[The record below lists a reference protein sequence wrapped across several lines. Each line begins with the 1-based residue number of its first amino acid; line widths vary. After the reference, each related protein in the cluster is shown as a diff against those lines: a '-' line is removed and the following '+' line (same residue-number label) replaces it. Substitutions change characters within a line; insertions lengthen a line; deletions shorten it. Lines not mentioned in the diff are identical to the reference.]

1 MSRPTVTARHTTT
14 DMRTIV
20 DHQPPIVTI
29 TVEYLHG
36 DHERATHA
44 LRAAITDVS
53 DQIARTV
60 PDRTDP

>member
-1 MSRPTVTARHTTT
+1 
-14 DMRTIV
+14 MRTIV